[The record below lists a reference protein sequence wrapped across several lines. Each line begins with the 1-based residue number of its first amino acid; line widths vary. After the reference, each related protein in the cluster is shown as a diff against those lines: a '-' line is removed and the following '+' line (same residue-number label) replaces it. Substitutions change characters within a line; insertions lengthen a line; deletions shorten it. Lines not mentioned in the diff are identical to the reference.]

1 MKSFLI
7 KTCKNPKIKNS
18 FTILSILLFLISCSG
33 QDKPDVVQIDS
44 NRANIPTLHATDITT
59 VISDSGITRYRIS
72 APQWDIYDK
81 VPEPYWEFPYGIH
94 LERFDMNLHVDAN
107 IHSKYA
113 RFFVNK
119 KLWELKNDVKATN
132 LKGELFETEQLFW
145 DQNSQKIYSD
155 SLIKVTQA
163 TQIINAI
170 GFESDQSM
178 NYYVFRNVKGI
189 FPVDESK
196 DTVSTSQSSNA
207 GTPIRPM
214 NAK

>member
-1 MKSFLI
+1 M
-7 KTCKNPKIKNS
+7 
-18 FTILSILLFLISCSG
+18 LFLSFACNRPT
-33 QDKPDVVQIDS
+33 KPEIVQIESDPS
-44 NRANIPTLHATDITT
+44 LIPTLHATDITT

-81 VPEPYWEFPYGIH
+81 VPDPYWEIPYGIH
-94 LERFDMNLHVDAN
+94 LERFDMNLQVDAN

-196 DTVSTSQSSNA
+196 DTVPTSQSSNA
-207 GTPIRPM
+207 GTPIRAM

>member
-1 MKSFLI
+1 MKQIL
-7 KTCKNPKIKNS
+7 KNYFSK
-18 FTILSILLFLISCSG
+18 SITTMFIVVMLFLSFACNRPT
-33 QDKPDVVQIDS
+33 KPEIVQIESDPS
-44 NRANIPTLHATDITT
+44 LIPTLHATDITT

-81 VPEPYWEFPYGIH
+81 VPDPYWEFPYGIH
-94 LERFDMNLHVDAN
+94 LERFDMNLQVDAN

-196 DTVSTSQSSNA
+196 DTVPTSQSSNA
-207 GTPIRPM
+207 ATPIRPM

>member
-1 MKSFLI
+1 MKQIL
-7 KTCKNPKIKNS
+7 KNYFSKSMTTMFIVVM
-18 FTILSILLFLISCSG
+18 LFLSFACNRPT
-33 QDKPDVVQIDS
+33 KPEIVQIESDPS
-44 NRANIPTLHATDITT
+44 LIPTLHATDITT

-94 LERFDMNLHVDAN
+94 LERFDMNVHVDAN

-196 DTVSTSQSSNA
+196 DTVPTSQSSNA

>member
-1 MKSFLI
+1 MKQIL
-7 KTCKNPKIKNS
+7 KNYFSK
-18 FTILSILLFLISCSG
+18 SITTMFIVVMLFLSFACNRPT
-33 QDKPDVVQIDS
+33 KPEIVQIESDPS
-44 NRANIPTLHATDITT
+44 LIPTLHATDITT

-81 VPEPYWEFPYGIH
+81 VPDPYWEFPYGIH
-94 LERFDMNLHVDAN
+94 LERFDMNLQVDAN

-196 DTVSTSQSSNA
+196 DTVPTSQSSNA

>member
-1 MKSFLI
+1 MFI
-7 KTCKNPKIKNS
+7 VVM
-18 FTILSILLFLISCSG
+18 LFLSFACNRPT
-33 QDKPDVVQIDS
+33 KPEIVQIESDPS
-44 NRANIPTLHATDITT
+44 LIPTLHATDITT

-81 VPEPYWEFPYGIH
+81 VPDPYWEFPYGIH
-94 LERFDMNLHVDAN
+94 LERFDMNLQVDAN

-196 DTVSTSQSSNA
+196 DTVPTSQSSNA
-207 GTPIRPM
+207 GTPIRAM

>member
-1 MKSFLI
+1 MKQIL
-7 KTCKNPKIKNS
+7 KNYFSK
-18 FTILSILLFLISCSG
+18 SITTMFIVVMLFLSFACNRPT
-33 QDKPDVVQIDS
+33 KPEIVQIESDPS
-44 NRANIPTLHATDITT
+44 LIPTLHATDITT

-81 VPEPYWEFPYGIH
+81 VPDPYWEFPYGIH

-196 DTVSTSQSSNA
+196 DTVPTSQSSNA
-207 GTPIRPM
+207 ATPIRPM

>member
-1 MKSFLI
+1 MKQIL
-7 KTCKNPKIKNS
+7 KNYFSK
-18 FTILSILLFLISCSG
+18 SITTMFIVVMLFLSFACNRPT
-33 QDKPDVVQIDS
+33 KPEIVQIESDPS
-44 NRANIPTLHATDITT
+44 LIPTLHATDITT

-81 VPEPYWEFPYGIH
+81 VPDPYWEFPYGIH
-94 LERFDMNLHVDAN
+94 LERFDMNLQVDAN

-196 DTVSTSQSSNA
+196 DTVPTSQSSNA
-207 GTPIRPM
+207 GTPIRAM

>member
-1 MKSFLI
+1 MKQIL
-7 KTCKNPKIKNS
+7 KNYFSK
-18 FTILSILLFLISCSG
+18 SITTMFIVVMLFLSFACNRPT
-33 QDKPDVVQIDS
+33 KPEIVQIESDPS
-44 NRANIPTLHATDITT
+44 LIPTLHATDITT

-94 LERFDMNLHVDAN
+94 LERFDMNLQVDAN

-196 DTVSTSQSSNA
+196 DTVPTSQSSNA
-207 GTPIRPM
+207 GTPIRAM

>member
-1 MKSFLI
+1 MKIFL
-7 KTCKNPKIKNS
+7 KTNCKTLKFKNL
-18 FTILSILLFLISCSG
+18 FAVITILLLIISCSS
-33 QDKPDVVQIDS
+33 QDKPDIVQIDS

-119 KLWELKNDVKATN
+119 KLWELKKDVKATN

-155 SLIKVTQA
+155 SLIKVTQT

-178 NYYVFRNVKGI
+178 NYYVFRNVTGI

-196 DTVSTSQSSNA
+196 DTIT
-207 GTPIRPM
+207 TP
-214 NAK
+214 K

>member
-1 MKSFLI
+1 MKQIL
-7 KTCKNPKIKNS
+7 KNYFSK
-18 FTILSILLFLISCSG
+18 SITTMFIVVMLFLSFACNRPT
-33 QDKPDVVQIDS
+33 KPEIVQIESDPS
-44 NRANIPTLHATDITT
+44 LIPTLHATDITT

-81 VPEPYWEFPYGIH
+81 VPDPYWEFPYGIH
-94 LERFDMNLHVDAN
+94 LERFDMNLQVDAN

-155 SLIKVTQA
+155 SLIKVTQT

-178 NYYVFRNVKGI
+178 NYYVFRNVTGI

-196 DTVSTSQSSNA
+196 DTIT
-207 GTPIRPM
+207 TP
-214 NAK
+214 K